1 MAITRGQNFKEIGGS
16 CLQVTLSDLTCNRI
30 DGNLKQIDA
39 GNGQVYGVSAN
50 GSVYTRH
57 DGTWVW
63 VPGNLAHVTVGPAG
77 VWGVDGAHSVYR
89 KRGGFWSVMSG
100 LLKQIDAG
108 GNGIVSG
115 VNMNDEI
122 FCVHQDEVRSAISI
136 SSPNY
141 NRIDGQLKYYSCGPY
156 SCWGVN
162 ANDVIYVRPNVESSQ
177 CAGSNWVKVDGGLS
191 MIETGTDGSVYGV
204 NSNGNVYRRDGITS
218 QNPAGTSWT
227 QINIGGI
234 SFKHV
239 TVDLEELWL
248 VTTLNNIIHCQ

>member
-1 MAITRGQNFKEIGGS
+1 MMWSLSTFLLVCS
-16 CLQVTLSDLTCNRI
+16 CLQVALSDLICKPI
-30 DGNLKQIDA
+30 EGNLKQIDA
-39 GNGQVYGVSAN
+39 GNGQVFGVSAN

-57 DGTWVW
+57 DGAWVW

-77 VWGVDGAHSVYR
+77 IWGVDSANIVYR
-89 KRGGFWSVMSG
+89 KRGGSWLVVNG

-108 GNGIVSG
+108 GNGIVGG
-115 VNMNDEI
+115 VNMNDDI
-122 FCVHQDEVRSAISI
+122 FCAHQDEARSAISI

-141 NRIDGQLKYYSCGPY
+141 NHIDGKLKYYSCGMY

-162 ANDVIYVRPNVESSQ
+162 ANDDIYFRTAVTSSQ
-177 CAGSNWVKVDGGLS
+177 CVGIEWTKVDGRLS

-218 QNPAGTSWT
+218 QNPVGISWT
-227 QINIGGI
+227 PINIGGTP
-234 SFKHV
+234 FKHV
-239 TVDLEELWL
+239 TVDLEEMWL